1 MTKKKIVIIA
11 GAVILI
17 LAVAGL
23 MIPRILGGNKD
34 EIVAEVP
41 PAVTVVKPETR
52 NIQLSSELIGTIE
65 PDSIVYVTPL
75 GSGEITNTGVQTGDM
90 VSAGQLLCVI
100 DTKQVESAKITAE
113 TARVSYEDAK
123 KNLDRMTVLYQ
134 AGDVAEADYQSL
146 VDKVQLAKLQYDNAK
161 IGYNIQ
167 LESSQVTAPI
177 SGRVE
182 SFNVK
187 AHDMVSPSTV
197 LCVISGEGGKAVTFY
212 VPERI
217 VNGLKTGDSIKL
229 EKNGTDR
236 SAAITEVSTM
246 IDQASGLFKVKAS
259 IPDGNT
265 LATGTSVKLYVI
277 SQKADNVMTVPVDSV
292 YYQGGSP
299 FIYTYVDGKLKKNA
313 VTVGL
318 ADNSF
323 MEIKEGIQADD
334 QIVATWTS
342 ELYDGSVVT
351 LSDAGSKENQTA
363 QETASEGKTETEGTT
378 LESSVAAQ

>member
-1 MTKKKIVIIA
+1 MTKKKIIKIA
-11 GAVILI
+11 GSVIVIAV
-17 LAVAGL
+17 VAGL
-23 MIPRILGGNKD
+23 VVPRILGGNKE

-41 PAVTVVKPETR
+41 PAVTVVKPENRT
-52 NIQLSSELIGTIE
+52 IELSSELIGTIE

-75 GSGEITNTGVQTGDM
+75 GSGEITSVNVQTGDM
-90 VSAGQLLCVI
+90 VTAGQLLCVI
-100 DTKQVESAKITAE
+100 DTKQVESSRITAE
-113 TARVSYEDAK
+113 TARISYEEAK
-123 KNLDRMTVLYQ
+123 KNLDRYTVLYQ

-161 IGYNIQ
+161 IAYNIQ

-177 SGRVE
+177 AGRVE

-187 AHDMVSPSTV
+187 VHDMVSPQTN

-217 VNGLKTGDSIKL
+217 VNGLKTGDSIRV

-236 SAAITEVSTM
+236 SATITEVSSM

-259 IPDGNT
+259 VPDGNT

-277 SQKADNVMTVPVDSV
+277 SQRAENVLSVPVDSV
-292 YYQGGSP
+292 YYEGGNP
-299 FIYTYVDGKLKKNA
+299 FVYTYVDGKLKKNA

-318 ADNSF
+318 ADNSYT
-323 MEIKEGIQADD
+323 EIKEGIGADD
-334 QIVATWTS
+334 QVVATWTS

-351 LSDAGSKENQTA
+351 LTDETTDEKQAAEGTTSDAA
-363 QETASEGKTETEGTT
+363 AETEGTLT
-378 LESSVAAQ
+378 ETSGSAQ

>member
-1 MTKKKIVIIA
+1 MTKKNMIKIAGSVIVIA
-11 GAVILI
+11 
-17 LAVAGL
+17 AVAGL
-23 MIPRILGGNKD
+23 ILPRILGGDKE

-41 PAVTVVKPETR
+41 PAVTVVKPENRT
-52 NIQLSSELIGTIE
+52 IELSSELIGTIE

-75 GSGEITNTGVQTGDM
+75 GSGEITSVGVQTGDM
-90 VSAGQLLCVI
+90 VTAGQLLCVI
-100 DTKQVESAKITAE
+100 DTKQVESSRIAAE
-113 TARVSYEDAK
+113 TARISYEDAK
-123 KNLDRMTVLYQ
+123 KNLDRYTVLYQ

-161 IGYNIQ
+161 IAYDIQ

-177 SGRVE
+177 AGRVE

-187 AHDMVSPSTV
+187 VHDMVSSQTS

-217 VNGLKTGDSIKL
+217 VNGLKTGDSIRV

-236 SAAITEVSTM
+236 AATITEVSSM
-246 IDQASGLFKVKAS
+246 IDPASGLFKVKAS
-259 IPDGNT
+259 VPDGNT

-277 SQKADNVMTVPVDSV
+277 SQRADNVLSVPVDSV
-292 YYQGGSP
+292 YYEGGNP
-299 FIYTYVDGKLKKNA
+299 FVYTYLDGKLKKNA

-323 MEIKEGIQADD
+323 TEIKEGIGADD
-334 QIVATWTS
+334 QVVATWTS

-351 LSDAGSKENQTA
+351 LADGTDEEKQTAEGTTSDAKA
-363 QETASEGKTETEGTT
+363 ETEGTT
-378 LESSVAAQ
+378 AETSGSAE

>member
-1 MTKKKIVIIA
+1 MTKKNIIKIA
-11 GAVILI
+11 GSVVVIAV
-17 LAVAGL
+17 VAGL
-23 MIPRILGGNKD
+23 VVPRILGGNKE

-41 PAVTVVKPETR
+41 PAVTVVKPENRT
-52 NIQLSSELIGTIE
+52 IELSSELIGTIE

-75 GSGEITNTGVQTGDM
+75 GSGEITSVNVQTGDM
-90 VSAGQLLCVI
+90 VTAGQLLCVI
-100 DTKQVESAKITAE
+100 DTKQVESSRITAE
-113 TARVSYEDAK
+113 TARISYEEAK
-123 KNLDRMTVLYQ
+123 KNLDRYTVLYQ

-146 VDKVQLAKLQYDNAK
+146 IDKVQLAKLQYDNAK
-161 IGYNIQ
+161 IAYNIQ

-177 SGRVE
+177 AGRVE

-187 AHDMVSPSTV
+187 VHDMVSPQTN

-217 VNGLKTGDSIKL
+217 VNGLKTGDSIKV

-236 SAAITEVSTM
+236 SATITEVSSM

-259 IPDGNT
+259 VPDGNT

-277 SQKADNVMTVPVDSV
+277 SQRAENVLSVPVDSV
-292 YYQGGSP
+292 YYEGGNP
-299 FIYTYVDGKLKKNA
+299 FVYTYVDGKLKKNA

-318 ADNSF
+318 ADNSYT
-323 MEIKEGIQADD
+323 EIKEGIGADD
-334 QIVATWTS
+334 QVVATWTS

-351 LSDAGSKENQTA
+351 LTDETTDEKQAAEGTTSDAA
-363 QETASEGKTETEGTT
+363 AETEGTLT
-378 LESSVAAQ
+378 ETSGSAQ

>member
-1 MTKKKIVIIA
+1 MTKKNIIKIAGSVIVI
-11 GAVILI
+11 AVV
-17 LAVAGL
+17 AVL
-23 MIPRILGGNKD
+23 VVPRILGGNKE

-41 PAVTVVKPETR
+41 PAVTVVKPENRT
-52 NIQLSSELIGTIE
+52 IELSSELIGTIE

-75 GSGEITNTGVQTGDM
+75 GSGEITSVNVQTGDM
-90 VSAGQLLCVI
+90 VTAGQLLCVI
-100 DTKQVESAKITAE
+100 DTKQVESSRITAE
-113 TARVSYEDAK
+113 TARISYEEAK
-123 KNLDRMTVLYQ
+123 KNLDRYTVLYQ

-161 IGYNIQ
+161 IAYNIQ

-177 SGRVE
+177 AGRVE

-187 AHDMVSPSTV
+187 VHDMVSPQTN

-217 VNGLKTGDSIKL
+217 VNGLKTGDSIRV

-236 SAAITEVSTM
+236 SATITEVSSM

-259 IPDGNT
+259 VPDGNT

-277 SQKADNVMTVPVDSV
+277 SQRAENVLSVPVDSV
-292 YYQGGSP
+292 YYEGGNP
-299 FIYTYVDGKLKKNA
+299 FVYTYVDGKLKKNA

-318 ADNSF
+318 ADNNYT
-323 MEIKEGIQADD
+323 EIKEGIGADD
-334 QIVATWTS
+334 QVVATWTS

-351 LSDAGSKENQTA
+351 LTDETTDEKQAAEGTTSDAA
-363 QETASEGKTETEGTT
+363 AETEGTLT
-378 LESSVAAQ
+378 ETSGSAQ